1 MFGKA
6 VEFSGGW
13 ASGEKVV
20 VRREVD
26 RASARGPAVKRVRAG
41 EDGSLKIT
49 GLEPGVYH
57 LQGADS
63 QTTRRVTVA
72 APDAA
77 AAAQQEKLK
86 PLSADDIRD
95 RLARTRP
102 AESRGEIVT
111 GTRSTA
117 SRRLGIGGAS
127 GDAHAVVTPEGEVES
142 VASSTV
148 STHTL
153 TDGTED
159 ETPKRPRRASRRA
172 SKTAPT
178 RTAAAEA
185 PVATAETTDPT
196 PPAATPVRPPT
207 APRPAVERAEKRPA
221 PTRTRLR
228 RTSRRASR
236 KTRSRA
242 KASAGAK

>member
-1 MFGKA
+1 MVGKA

-13 ASGEKVV
+13 APGEKVV
-20 VRREVD
+20 ARREVD
-26 RASARGPAVKRVRAG
+26 RLSARGPAVKRVRAG
-41 EDGSLKIT
+41 KDGSLKIT
-49 GLEPGVYH
+49 GLEPGIYH

-63 QTTRRVTVA
+63 HVTRRVTVA
-72 APDAA
+72 APDTAA
-77 AAAQQEKLK
+77 PAQQAKLA
-86 PLSADDIRD
+86 PLSADDIRE

-117 SRRLGIGGAS
+117 SRRRGFGGAS
-127 GDAHAVVTPEGEVES
+127 GDVHAIVTPQGEVES

-159 ETPKRPRRASRRA
+159 VPAPARRASSRRA
-172 SKTAPT
+172 SKPN
-178 RTAAAEA
+178 RGKAAAEA
-185 PVATAETTDPT
+185 PVATAELTDPT
-196 PPAATPVRPPT
+196 PPGATPVRPAT
-207 APRPAVERAEKRPA
+207 EPRPAVERAEKRPA